1 MEWTAIAA
9 GVLSILGAA
18 NVLLTWRSRG
28 DLAELKLAITEKLT
42 ENERE
47 IRTWAES
54 EFARKETVAAQLEG
68 LKATR

>member
-9 GVLSILGAA
+9 GVLSILGVV
-18 NVLLTWRSRG
+18 NVLLSWRSKG
-28 DLAELKLAITEKLT
+28 DIAELKLAVTEKLT

-47 IRTWAES
+47 LRTWAEA

-68 LKATR
+68 LKAAR